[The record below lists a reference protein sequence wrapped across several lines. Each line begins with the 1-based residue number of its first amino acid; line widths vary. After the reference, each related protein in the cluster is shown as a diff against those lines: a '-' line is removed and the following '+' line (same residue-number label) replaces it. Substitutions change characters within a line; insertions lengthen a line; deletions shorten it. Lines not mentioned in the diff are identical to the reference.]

1 MMVAEGIRIG
11 IGQLKRCSM
20 MLTMSMSAAKGGETN
35 LRLTGRVLK
44 PTVYLPSGAMPKP

>member
-1 MMVAEGIRIG
+1 MMVAEGIRIR
-11 IGQLKRCSM
+11 IGRLKRRST
-20 MLTMSMSAAKGGETN
+20 MLTMSRNAAKGTN

>member
-1 MMVAEGIRIG
+1 MMVAEGIRIR
-11 IGQLKRCSM
+11 IGRLKRRSM
-20 MLTMSMSAAKGGETN
+20 MLTMSRSAVKGN